1 MDRRRYKN
9 HLAKTFPSVLVLL
22 ALAGSTGVASAQVR
36 IPGRNGSDMSA
47 IQGVILG
54 EGGLG
59 VGGAHVVLRNTA
71 TGKEVDNCNNAQP
84 CLTTGDGVFLIK
96 DLPPG
101 KYDIRADRT
110 GFEPVSR
117 AGVDAPKND
126 VGVVQF
132 TMKATPVET
141 IPGVQNVPRDPT
153 LGTLGPPPPEPPPS
167 VYQEMRRE
175 PAPDDLGAEPQP
187 LEPLPEDEKIFTA
200 VPNRWNYEFPEYHR
214 YPRTGRYVDT
224 QNADMHWWDPFN
236 RNKLKGDYPVIGN
249 RTFFELLLA
258 SDTFADGR
266 RLPTPSLLGS
276 ERPDSQN
283 FFGKFGQFALSENLT
298 FSATLFHG
306 DTAFR
311 PIDWQIKFT
320 PEVNVNY
327 FAAKERGIV
336 NIDVRKGTDRFDNHV
351 GLQEAFVEA
360 KLKDLSSEYDFV
372 SIRAGIQ
379 TFNSDFRGFI
389 FFDQEPG
396 IRIFGNLGS
405 NRWQYNLAA
414 FAMLEKDT
422 NSGLNRFE
430 YRNQNVFIANVYR
443 QDFLTKGYTIQASF
457 HYDKDDASIKYDE
470 NHFLVRPAPFGNFVP
485 HKIRSYYYGL
495 TGDGHIKRI
504 NVTHAFYQVLGT
516 DTFNEI
522 AGRRVGINGQMAA
535 LELSLDKDWIRYRVS
550 AFYSS
555 GDRVATGGA
564 KPQLKGTAHGF
575 DTIFDNPNFAGGI
588 FSFWNREGLRLLGS
602 GVSLNGNNS
611 LVPSLRSSKIEGQA
625 SYVNPGLMLINAG
638 TDIDITTKMRGFI
651 NFNAVRFVHTAPLE
665 ILLFQKPI
673 HNALGAD
680 SGIGVKYRPPL
691 SDNIV
696 ITAGFN
702 AFFPFRGFR
711 DIYTS
716 QTLYSLFTN
725 VRFMF

>member
-1 MDRRRYKN
+1 MIQAVQY
-9 HLAKTFPSVLVLL
+9 VLVLL
-22 ALAGSTGVASAQVR
+22 ILAGSAPVALAQTPAR
-36 IPGRNGSDMSA
+36 PNGQRLPRQAPSTTSA
-47 IQGVILG
+47 IQGVIRG

-59 VGGAHVVLRNTA
+59 VGGVRVVLRNAA
-71 TGKEVDNCNNAQP
+71 TGKEFEK
-84 CLTTGDGVFLIK
+84 LTTGDGVFLMP

-101 KYDIRADRT
+101 TYEVRAELP
-110 GFEPVSR
+110 GFEPLMRSNVDLP
-117 AGVDAPKND
+117 AGD
-126 VGVVQF
+126 VAILEL
-132 TMKATPVET
+132 TMKA
-141 IPGVQNVPRDPT
+141 IPGDTSGERVVPREPE
-153 LGTLGPPPPEPPPS
+153 LGARPPALPETPS
-167 VYQEMRRE
+167 SPYYVMRRE
-175 PAPDDLGAEPQP
+175 AAPDDLGGEPQP
-187 LEPLPEDEKIFTA
+187 LEPVPEDEKIFTA
-200 VPNRWNYEFPEYHR
+200 VSNRWQTVQFPEYHR
-214 YPRTGRYVDT
+214 YPRTGRYIDT
-224 QNADMHWWDPFN
+224 QYSAQHWYDPFN

-249 RTFFELLLA
+249 QTFLELLLA

-266 RLPTPSLLGS
+266 RLPTPSNLGS
-276 ERPDSQN
+276 ERPDSQR
-283 FFGKFGQFALSENLT
+283 FFGKFGQFFMSENLS

-306 DTAFR
+306 DTSFK

-320 PEVNVNY
+320 PEVNLNY
-327 FAAKERGIV
+327 LATKERGIV
-336 NIDVRKGTDRFDNHV
+336 NIDVRKGTDRFDEHV
-351 GLQEAFVEA
+351 GLQEAFFEA
-360 KLKDLSSEYDFV
+360 KLHDLSNEYDFV

-396 IRIFGNLGS
+396 IRVFGNFGS

-422 NSGLNRFE
+422 NSGLNRFD
-430 YRNQNVFIANVYR
+430 YRHQNVFIANVYR
-443 QDFLTKGYTIQASF
+443 QDFFFKGYTIQASF
-457 HYDKDDASIKYDE
+457 HYDKDDATVRYDE

-485 HKIRSYYYGL
+485 HKIRAYYYGL

-516 DTFNEI
+516 DTFNEV

-535 LELSLDKDWIRYRVS
+535 LELSLDKDWIRYRIS
-550 AFYSS
+550 GFYSS
-555 GDRVATGGA
+555 GDRVSSGGA
-564 KPQLKGTAHGF
+564 KPSEKGTAHGF

-602 GVSLNGNNS
+602 GVSLDGNNS
-611 LVPSLRSSKIEGQA
+611 LVPSLRSSKIQGQA
-625 SYVNPGLMLINAG
+625 SYVNPGLMLANAG
-638 TDIDITTKMRGFI
+638 ADVDLTTKMRLFL
-651 NFNAVRFVHTAPLE
+651 NFNAVRFVHTAPIE
-665 ILLFQKPI
+665 TLLFQNPI
-673 HNALGAD
+673 HNGLGAD
-680 SGIGVKYRPPL
+680 SGIGIKYRPPL

-725 VRFMF
+725 VRFQF